1 MGRKVRVEDLFTLSF
16 VSDPQISPD
25 GERVAFVVTT
35 IDQKSLEYVSRI
47 YMASTDGRQPAR
59 QFTSGPKSDR
69 HPRWSPDGKMLAFL
83 SERDKDKK
91 AQIYVMDV
99 AGGEA
104 RRVTDQDGGVSGFD
118 WAPDSQGFVY
128 QARVLDDTG
137 PDADFLREWYAREK
151 NGDTGKGSGDKPP
164 LPEVRV
170 FDRIRYKANG
180 IGQWDGR
187 RSQIFVISLEG
198 GAARQ
203 ITSGPYDHTSPR
215 WSPDGKWIAF
225 VADRDPEADYRT
237 VSDIWVVPPTGGE
250 PRRLTASLGPS
261 HNPVFSPNG
270 RYIAYLG
277 HTNPEP
283 AGMSSNTRVWI
294 VDVNQGEPRLLTAD
308 FDANAGHSVGSDMR
322 SEAGPV
328 GPFWAP
334 DGRSIYFL
342 STIGPSTH
350 VHRVTV
356 PGQGTGEVTQ
366 VTAGERDIF
375 GFTLAAR
382 TGDMALAVTNPLL
395 PGDVFFLP
403 ADGVQERR
411 LSAVND
417 NWLAELDLSR
427 PEPFNFTGADGWSIQ
442 GFIMK
447 PPGFEEGR
455 RYPAVLEVHGGPHSA
470 YGHAFF
476 LEFQLL
482 AAAGFV
488 VLYTNPR
495 GSDGYGEAFRAAV
508 INDWGGKDYED
519 LMAGVDA
526 LCRLPFIDTERL
538 GVLGGS
544 YGGFMTN
551 WIVGHTN
558 RFRAAVTQR
567 SISNLVSMFGTSDIG
582 YFFNVHHLSGA
593 LPWSDPKVYEYR
605 SPLTYVANVTTPIM
619 IIHSDQDLRCPFE
632 QAEQFFVA
640 LRQLRKTARLVRFA
654 GENHEL
660 SRSGKPKNRAERL
673 RQILSWMTVYLGEG
687 SSAEGRSDGAR

>member
-1 MGRKVRVEDLFTLSF
+1 MGRKVVVEDLFSLSF
-16 VSDPQISPD
+16 VSDPQISPGGD
-25 GERVAFVVTT
+25 KVAFVVTT
-35 IDQKSLEYVSRI
+35 IDQKTFEYTSHI
-47 YMASTDGRQPAR
+47 YVAASDGSSKAR

-69 HPRWSPDGKMLAFL
+69 HPRWSPDGRMLAFL

-91 AQIYVMDV
+91 AQIYVMDT

-104 RRVTDQDGGVSGFD
+104 RRVTDQDGGVAAFD
-118 WAPDSQGFVY
+118 WAPDSRGFVY

-151 NGDTGKGSGDKPP
+151 NGDAGKERP
-164 LPEVRV
+164 LPDVRV

-187 RSQIFVISLEG
+187 RSQLFVVSLEG
-198 GAARQ
+198 GPARQ

-237 VSDIWVVPPTGGE
+237 VSDIWVVPAEGGE
-250 PRRLTASLGPS
+250 PRRLTAGLGPA

-294 VDVNQGEPRLLTAD
+294 VDVNQGQPRMLTAD

-322 SEAGPV
+322 SDAGPV

-342 STIGPSTH
+342 STVRASTH
-350 VHRVTV
+350 VYRVSV
-356 PGQGTGEVTQ
+356 PGQGAGEVTP
-366 VTAGERDIF
+366 VTTGDRDVF
-375 GFTLAAR
+375 GFSMAAR
-382 TGDMALAVTNPLL
+382 TGDIALAVTDPLL
-395 PGDVFFLP
+395 PGDIFFLP
-403 ADGVQERR
+403 AEGGSERR
-411 LSAVND
+411 LSAVNEE
-417 NWLAELDLSR
+417 WLAEISLSK
-427 PEPFNFTGADGWSIQ
+427 PEPFDFVGADGWQIQ

-447 PPGFEEGR
+447 PPGFQPDR

-526 LCRLPFIDTERL
+526 LCRLPYVDEHRL

-551 WIVGHTN
+551 WIVGHTK
-558 RFRAAVTQR
+558 RFQAAVTQR

-582 YFFNVHHLSGA
+582 YFFNVHHLGGA
-593 LPWSDPKVYEYR
+593 LPWADPKVYEYR
-605 SPLTYVANVTTPIM
+605 SPLTYVENVTTPIM

-673 RQILSWMTVYLGEG
+673 RQILSWMTTHLA
-687 SSAEGRSDGAR
+687 AEKEAEAGQNGAH

>member
-1 MGRKVRVEDLFTLSF
+1 MGRKVVVEDLFSLSF
-16 VSDPQISPD
+16 VSDPQISPG
-25 GERVAFVVTT
+25 GEKVAFVVTT
-35 IDQKSLEYVSRI
+35 IEKKTLEYTSHI
-47 YMASTDGRQPAR
+47 YMVASDGTSPAQ
-59 QFTSGPKSDR
+59 QFTSGPKQDR
-69 HPRWSPDGKMLAFL
+69 HPRWSPDGRMLAFL

-104 RRVTDQDGGVSGFD
+104 RRVTDQDGGVAAFD
-118 WAPDSQGFVY
+118 WAPDGRGFVY
-128 QARVLDDTG
+128 QARVLDETG

-151 NGDTGKGSGDKPP
+151 NGDAGKDRP
-164 LPEVRV
+164 LPDVRV

-187 RSQIFVISLEG
+187 RSQLFVVSLAG
-198 GAARQ
+198 GPARQ

-237 VSDIWVVPPTGGE
+237 VSDIWVVPAEGGE
-250 PRRLTASLGPS
+250 PRRLTAGLGPAY
-261 HNPVFSPNG
+261 NPVFSPNG

-294 VDVNQGEPRLLTAD
+294 VDVNQGQPRMLTAD

-322 SEAGPV
+322 SDAGPV

-342 STIGPSTH
+342 STVRASTH
-350 VHRVTV
+350 VYRVSV
-356 PGQGTGEVTQ
+356 PGQGAGEVTP
-366 VTAGERDIF
+366 VTSGDRDVF
-375 GFTLAAR
+375 GFSMAAR
-382 TGDMALAVTNPLL
+382 TGDIAMAVTDPLL
-395 PGDVFFLP
+395 PGDIFFLP
-403 ADGVQERR
+403 AGGGTERR
-411 LSAVND
+411 LSAVNEA
-417 NWLAELDLSR
+417 WLGELALSK
-427 PEPFNFTGADGWSIQ
+427 PEPFDFVGADGWQIQ

-447 PPGFEEGR
+447 PPEFQPDR

-526 LCRLPFIDTERL
+526 LCRLPYVDANRL

-551 WIVGHTN
+551 WIVGHTK
-558 RFRAAVTQR
+558 RFQAAVTQR

-582 YFFNVHHLSGA
+582 YFFNVHHLGGA
-593 LPWSDPKVYEYR
+593 LPWVDPKVYEYR
-605 SPLTYVANVTTPIM
+605 SPLTYVENVTTPIM

-640 LRQLRKTARLVRFA
+640 LRELHKTARLVRFA

-673 RQILSWMTVYLGEG
+673 RQILSWMTRYLAGETKP
-687 SSAEGRSDGAR
+687 EDGRNGAN